1 MDTRQFERLIAQ
13 KAKQIEQYATTK
25 FPTEAGNTALR
36 FIDGNFKAQGW
47 QGQSFQKWKPNKRKG
62 RILVNKGHLRN
73 ATYYISGIAMVTI
86 KNTQPY
92 ANIHNE
98 GGNIKIPVTDKMRK
112 FAWAMYYKNG
122 GGKTRKTKQ
131 GNAYSS
137 IKLDKKANQ
146 WKGLALTEKTYLNI
160 NIDQRQFAPTKS
172 NPSPVLNKA
181 VERGVVRAF
190 KEIFNNI

>member
-36 FIDGNFKAQGW
+36 FVDGNFKAQGW
-47 QGQSFQKWKPNKRKG
+47 QGQSFQKWKPNKRKD

-73 ATYYISGIAMVTI
+73 ATYYVTGITMVTI
-86 KNTQPY
+86 RNTQPY

-122 GGKTRKTKQ
+122 GGKAKGKSARASLRNQ
-131 GNAYSS
+131 NA
-137 IKLDKKANQ
+137 DN
-146 WKGLALTEKTYLNI
+146 WKGLALTKKTYLNI

-172 NPSPVLNKA
+172 NPSPILNTA

-190 KEIFNNI
+190 KEIFNNV

>member
-122 GGKTRKTKQ
+122 GGKTKGKSARAMLRNQ
-131 GNAYSS
+131 NA
-137 IKLDKKANQ
+137 DN
-146 WKGLALTEKTYLNI
+146 WKGLALTKKTYLNI

-172 NPSPVLNKA
+172 NPSPVLNQA

-190 KEIFNNI
+190 KEIFNNV

>member
-36 FIDGNFKAQGW
+36 FVDGNFKAQGW

-73 ATYYISGIAMVTI
+73 ATYYVTGIAMVTI

-112 FAWAMYYKNG
+112 FAWAMYYNEG
-122 GGKTRKTKQ
+122 GGKVKGKSARARLRNQ
-131 GNAYSS
+131 NA
-137 IKLDKKANQ
+137 DN
-146 WKGLALTEKTYLNI
+146 WKGLALTKKTYLNI

-172 NPSPVLNKA
+172 NPSLVLNAA

-190 KEIFNNI
+190 KEIFNNV

>member
-73 ATYYISGIAMVTI
+73 ATYYITGIAMVTI

-112 FAWAMYYKNG
+112 FAWAMYFKEG
-122 GGKTRKTKQ
+122 GGKIKGKSARARLRNQ
-131 GNAYSS
+131 NA
-137 IKLDKKANQ
+137 DN
-146 WKGLALTEKTYLNI
+146 WKGLALTKKTYLNI

-172 NPSPVLNKA
+172 NPSPVLNAA

>member
-1 MDTRQFERLIAQ
+1 MDTHQFERLIAQ

-73 ATYYISGIAMVTI
+73 ASYYISGIAMVTI

-122 GGKTRKTKQ
+122 GGKAKGKSARAMLRNQ
-131 GNAYSS
+131 NA
-137 IKLDKKANQ
+137 DN
-146 WKGLALTEKTYLNI
+146 WKGLALTKKTYLNI

-190 KEIFNNI
+190 KEIFNNV

>member
-122 GGKTRKTKQ
+122 GGKAKGKSARAMLRNQ
-131 GNAYSS
+131 NA
-137 IKLDKKANQ
+137 DN
-146 WKGLALTEKTYLNI
+146 WKGLALTKKTYLNI

-172 NPSPVLNKA
+172 NPSPVLNQA